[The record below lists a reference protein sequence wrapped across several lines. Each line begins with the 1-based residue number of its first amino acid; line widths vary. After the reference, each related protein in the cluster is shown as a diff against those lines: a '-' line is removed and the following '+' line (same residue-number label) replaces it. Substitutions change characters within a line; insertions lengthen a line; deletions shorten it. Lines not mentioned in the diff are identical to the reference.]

1 MDPTVEQMRQQL
13 AERNQPMSAV
23 GRAAAGQAGAKLIK
37 SQPEMK
43 ASEALGRLM
52 EKGFKKTTTTQAD
65 RTRVGGGNIGGAA
78 FSAIS
83 EADPAYAGKV
93 WGVMDPG
100 TASRLTNLTDPE
112 TAWTTMLGSAT
123 QLKTNPIVFGKL
135 RRAFLAAMKE
145 GKLSPELAA
154 KINHNLELTFG
165 ENADIRDPK
174 IWQQADTFEK
184 RAALADLMM
193 GQGIAPGKGGK
204 ALGGEKSGK
213 GVIFKPTD
221 ILKAETEPSLMHPEH
236 GGEAPTFAA
245 GPRLFSLAGTHE
257 QRPDLHPGFPTLLH
271 GKDLGMNVKPTPTE
285 VYLPEWHSAFKKANP
300 TRKGPGYYDLA
311 LGVKGQGLP
320 SQALHEAYIRHLMR
334 EGFAEG
340 GAVEPSQDQML
351 AHVML
356 HKAAG
361 GAVQPDD
368 ASGKSTDLGYY
379 EGGPSDAPGM
389 DPMQYRAAGGAIRPT
404 NPTHIGV
411 DEAPAMPVKLYMP
424 PGMADGS
431 MPVGGV
437 DFQPEAPGQQMMP
450 GQPQQP
456 QQGQAPGQPGQPGQ
470 GQPPGAQMPQMGQA
484 PAMPPTGPQSN
495 ILQMTRQGQAMSAM
509 RATPPGMPRMA
520 TGGSTTPSVRQM
532 RAALLYKADGGSVT
546 GTGGI
551 DVHIPLNAGGAG
563 GGAGGGATSSGS
575 SSAPSSAG
583 VSTPSLANTL
593 GLGNAASPM
602 APTRSFMGNTMTSRL
617 AQNPGYDMTKPAQG
631 ANMPYTPAPQPSSP
645 IAAPPVMTEEQYRGQ
660 PQQQVIGYQQRPYAD
675 YLSNPTG
682 ASPTTQPEVG
692 YDPREMTGG
701 IFGGPSGLGGL
712 IGNALNTN
720 RGTNP
725 GMYGEALPQNYEQY
739 AKYHDQ
745 ELASRKANMTMTHDY
760 VGPTMNREEW
770 QATQNQPRVAAQNY
784 ARGGSVSD
792 ITLTE
797 RAL

>member
-1 MDPTVEQMRQQL
+1 MTPKDLAMMKMALSRQAANKGATLRQTYQAAMDRLAPGSQITFQQWQAQQPQGL
-13 AERNQPMSAV
+13 AEGDQPMSAV

-37 SQPEMK
+37 EQPEMR

-112 TAWTTMLGSAT
+112 TAWTTMLGSST

-135 RRAFLAAMKE
+135 RRAFLSAMKE

-165 ENADIRDPK
+165 EGADIRDPK

-193 GQGIAPGKGGK
+193 GQGVAPKKGGI

-213 GVIFKPTD
+213 GAIFKPTD

-285 VYLPEWHSAFKKANP
+285 VYLPEWHEAFKKANP
-300 TRKGPGYYDLA
+300 TRKPGYYDLA
-311 LGVKGQGLP
+311 LGVKGKGLP
-320 SQALHEAYIRHLMR
+320 SQALHEEYIRHLLR

-340 GAVEPSQDQML
+340 GEVSQDQML
-351 AHVML
+351 AHIML
-356 HKAAG
+356 HKADG
-361 GAVQPDD
+361 GAVQPD
-368 ASGKSTDLGYY
+368 APSGDSTDMGYY

-389 DPMQYRAAGGAIRPT
+389 DPMQYRAAGGAIRPAT
-404 NPTHIGV
+404 PTHIGV
-411 DEAPAMPVKLYMP
+411 DEAPAMPIKLYMP
-424 PGMADGS
+424 PGLGEDS

-450 GQPQQP
+450 GQPE
-456 QQGQAPGQPGQPGQ
+456 QGQAPGQPGQP
-470 GQPPGAQMPQMGQA
+470 PSAQMPQMGQP
-484 PAMPPTGPQSN
+484 PAMPPTGGAGAPTGPQSN

-520 TGGSTTPSVRQM
+520 KGGSTTPSVEQM
-532 RAALLYKADGGSVT
+532 RAALLKKA
-546 GTGGI
+546 
-551 DVHIPLNAGGAG
+551 AGG
-563 GGAGGGATSSGS
+563 
-575 SSAPSSAG
+575 
-583 VSTPSLANTL
+583 
-593 GLGNAASPM
+593 
-602 APTRSFMGNTMTSRL
+602 R
-617 AQNPGYDMTKPAQG
+617 
-631 ANMPYTPAPQPSSP
+631 
-645 IAAPPVMTEEQYRGQ
+645 
-660 PQQQVIGYQQRPYAD
+660 
-675 YLSNPTG
+675 
-682 ASPTTQPEVG
+682 
-692 YDPREMTGG
+692 
-701 IFGGPSGLGGL
+701 
-712 IGNALNTN
+712 
-720 RGTNP
+720 
-725 GMYGEALPQNYEQY
+725 
-739 AKYHDQ
+739 
-745 ELASRKANMTMTHDY
+745 
-760 VGPTMNREEW
+760 
-770 QATQNQPRVAAQNY
+770 
-784 ARGGSVSD
+784 VSD